1 MAESNNHVSHDKPNT
16 NEEKE
21 EDNEQTSVD
30 SESQEEEEEL
40 ESEYDSDDGGESE
53 DSDEEDMEE
62 EPKLR
67 YRRVGAGVRNLLEK
81 DAASAL
87 RVSDK
92 FVALGT
98 HWGAVHVLDF
108 EGNVIKTFQK
118 HSATVNDISIDDA
131 GEFVASASDDGKVYI
146 YSLYTNEIQYFNY
159 RRPVKALALD
169 PEFARK
175 STRQFVSGGM
185 AEQLIMN
192 EKGWLGHK
200 DVILHA
206 NEGPIYSIQW
216 RGNFIAWANDEGV
229 KMYDTTT
236 NLRITYIDRPEGSP
250 RADLYKCRMSW
261 KNDSTLLIAWAD
273 TVKVAVVKEKPRHL
287 QQQGQPI
294 HYVEIISMFQTDY
307 IVSGIAPFND
317 TLLLL
322 GYIIDDDEHALDA
335 DTQDPKLQRKKRA
348 VRPEL
353 HIINDDNEEISAD
366 VLALH
371 GFEHYQ
377 ANDYVLEF
385 LDEEDMFYVLGP
397 KDLVAARPRDQDD
410 HIEWLMDHERYG
422 DALQAARDAELYHGG
437 SRRFDVGEIGQ
448 TYLNWLVEHKDY
460 EDAAKNC
467 SGVLGNDRTMW
478 EDWVFRFVELGELKA
493 IAPYIPVKD
502 PQLSSTLYEI
512 VLAWFLKSDHQALR
526 STIHKWPRPLYSL
539 SNVIVAVEDYLLK
552 DKDNEILLECLADLY
567 TYNNQPDKAIEY
579 NLRLRRP
586 NAFELIQEY
595 NMFDAVKDKAVL
607 LMEFDQH
614 LFENEREEAENGVG
628 NGVGNKG
635 SPKYLKKPTQMPA
648 VQMLVKNT
656 EAIPPNK
663 VVPQLRSHRQFL
675 HVYLDALFD
684 RDRHIGY
691 EFHDIQVEL
700 YADFDYPKLL
710 DFLRASHYVSLEKA
724 YSVCERKDFV
734 PEMVFILGR
743 MGDNKKALMLIIER
757 LGDVQRAIDFAK
769 EQKDDDL
776 WEDLLTYSMDKPKFI
791 RGLLENVGTDIEPL
805 RLIKRIPD
813 GLEIP
818 GLKEALLKILQ
829 DYNLQMSLH
838 EGCEKILVSDSVFL
852 ADRMYRTQKRGINC
866 SQDMLCSICD
876 ELVFD
881 NTNLDDFPNSILFF
895 CRHAYHERCLL
906 DKDEADNASAATTTT
921 PKNAIHPGTLSTKI
935 NHSALL
941 KSTRDIGCPLCR
953 EHAAGGNAF
962 VNRMKSQ
969 RRGGSNG
976 KTISPGTGS
985 IRSLG
990 VVH

>member
-1 MAESNNHVSHDKPNT
+1 
-16 NEEKE
+16 
-21 EDNEQTSVD
+21 
-30 SESQEEEEEL
+30 
-40 ESEYDSDDGGESE
+40 
-53 DSDEEDMEE
+53 MEE

-67 YRRVGAGVRNLLEK
+67 YRRVGAGVRDLLEK

-118 HSATVNDISIDDA
+118 HAATVNDISIDDA

-146 YSLYTNEIQYFNY
+146 YSLYTSEIQHFNY
-159 RRPVKALALD
+159 RRPVKAIALD
-169 PEFARK
+169 PEFAHK

-200 DVILHA
+200 DVVLHA

-236 NLRITYIDRPEGSP
+236 NLRITYIDRPAGSP
-250 RADLYKCRMSW
+250 RSDLYKCRMCW
-261 KNDSTLLIAWAD
+261 KNDTTLLIAWAD
-273 TVKVAVVKEKPRHL
+273 TVKVAVVKEKPKH
-287 QQQGQPI
+287 QQTQGQPI

-307 IVSGIAPFND
+307 IISGIAPFND

-322 GYIIDDDEHALDA
+322 GYIIDDDESALVV
-335 DTQDPKLQRKKRA
+335 DTQDPAMQRKRRA

-353 HIINDDNEEISAD
+353 HIINDENEEISAD

-422 DALQAARDAELYHGG
+422 DALQAARDAQAYHGG

-448 TYLNWLVEHKDY
+448 TYLNWLVEHKQY
-460 EDAAKNC
+460 EDAAKEC
-467 SGVLGNDRTMW
+467 PGVLGNDRTMW
-478 EDWVFRFVELGELKA
+478 EDWVFRFTELGELKA

-512 VLAWFLKSDHQALR
+512 VLAWFLKSDHLALR
-526 STIHKWPRPLYSL
+526 NTIHQWPRSLYSL
-539 SNVIVAVEDYLLK
+539 SNVIVAVEDYLPK

-614 LFENEREEAENGVG
+614 LYDSEQDKAEKV
-628 NGVGNKG
+628 G
-635 SPKYLKKPTQMPA
+635 SPKPAKKLTQMPA
-648 VQMLVKNT
+648 
-656 EAIPPNK
+656 K
-663 VVPQLRSHRQFL
+663 VVRQLRSHLKFL

-691 EFHDIQVEL
+691 EFHDLQVEL
-700 YADFDYPKLL
+700 YADYDYPKLL

-724 YSVCERKDFV
+724 YSVCEKKDLV

-743 MGDNKKALMLIIER
+743 MGDNKRALMLIIER
-757 LGDVQRAIDFAK
+757 LGDAIDFAK

-813 GLEIP
+813 ELEIP
-818 GLKEALLKILQ
+818 GLKDALLKILQ

-866 SQDMLCSICD
+866 TQDMLCSICD

-881 NTNLDDFPNSILFF
+881 NSNLDDFPNSIVFF

-906 DKDEADNASAATTTT
+906 DRDEADNASAATAT
-921 PKNAIHPGTLSTKI
+921 PSNAIHPGTLSTKI
-935 NHSALL
+935 NHAALL

-953 EHAAGGNAF
+953 EQAAGGNAF

-969 RRGGSNG
+969 RRGGAATAGGNKSL
-976 KTISPGTGS
+976 SPGASSHTGS
-985 IRSLG
+985 MRSLG